1 MDISKALDKLFA
13 LHTFGIKLGLDNIKD
28 FLKHIGNPQNDLKIF
43 HIAGSNGKGST
54 TSFLAS
60 ILIEHGYK
68 TGIYTS
74 PHFIRF
80 NERIKVGTEEIPDD
94 YAAGFITEHE
104 TYIDEHKLTFFEVTT
119 ALAFKY
125 FSDKQVDYA
134 VIETGLGGRLDAT
147 NAVSSLVSIITSISL
162 EHTNLL
168 GDTIGKIA
176 YEKAEIIKPNSYA
189 LTGLLNDTA
198 IKTIE
203 EKCREVGTDLFCLR
217 NFYNKQ
223 TEVFY
228 FKDIKINF
236 SDVNLPLKGDHQ
248 KFNASLAVMA
258 SRLIIRDIDYNKTVK
273 GLTNVIFNTDF
284 SGRYEYYNTNPDI
297 IFDSAHN
304 PEGVRSFIEEFQKD
318 YKKYDSANLLFSALK
333 DKNIKEMLKT
343 LKPYFDNIF
352 FVELTIDRAT
362 PLNGLLDLGKELGVE
377 AIPVEDA
384 SKFVKDFAE
393 KPSNTCLAVLGSM
406 YLVGEIK
413 RNLRTNN
420 A

>member
-1 MDISKALDKLFA
+1 MDITKALEKLFA

-28 FLKHIGNPQNDLKIF
+28 FLKHLGNPQNKLKIF

-80 NERIKVGTEEIPDD
+80 NERIKIGKEEISDD
-94 YAAGFITEHE
+94 YAAGFVTEYE
-104 TYIDEHKLTFFEVTT
+104 SYIDEHKLTFFEVTT
-119 ALAFKY
+119 AMAFKY
-125 FSDKQVDYA
+125 FAENHVDYA

-147 NAVSSLVSIITSISL
+147 NSVNSLVSVITSISL

-168 GDTIGKIA
+168 GDTIAKIA

-189 LTGLLNDTA
+189 LAGLLNDTA

-203 EKCREVGTDLFCLR
+203 EKCRVVGTDLFCLKH
-217 NFYNKQ
+217 FYNQQ
-223 TEVFY
+223 TDIFH
-228 FKDIKINF
+228 FKDIKIDFNE
-236 SDVNLPLKGDHQ
+236 VHLPLKGNHQ

-258 SRLIIRDIDYNKTVK
+258 ARLIIRNTDYNKTVM

-284 SGRYEYYNTNPDI
+284 SGRYEYYNTAPDI

-318 YKKYDSANLLFSALK
+318 YKKYESANLLFSALK

-343 LKPYFDNIF
+343 LKPYFDKVYIA
-352 FVELTIDRAT
+352 ELTVDRGT
-362 PLNGLLDLGKELGVE
+362 PISDLLELAGELGIE
-377 AIPVEDA
+377 AIPVNDA
-384 SKFVKDFAE
+384 SKFVIDFAQN
-393 KPSNTCLAVLGSM
+393 KPNTCLAVLGSM

-413 RNLRTNN
+413 RNLRRNN